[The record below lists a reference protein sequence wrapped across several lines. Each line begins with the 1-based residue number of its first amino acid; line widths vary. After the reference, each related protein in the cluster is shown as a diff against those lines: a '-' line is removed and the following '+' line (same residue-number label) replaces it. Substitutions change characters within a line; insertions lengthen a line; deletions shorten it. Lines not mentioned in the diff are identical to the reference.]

1 MISPAYKNMRFAL
14 FGRANPKKQAA
25 IMLITSPINVS
36 MFGEI
41 RVRASPFTI
50 FCSSQPLPLP
60 NALVQVKK
68 LILRGQNPAVAASLI
83 SRFLNNTSRDVPPN
97 LLGSV
102 MNGKQLK
109 NLELPLAVRRN

>member
-1 MISPAYKNMRFAL
+1 MRLAL
-14 FGRANPKKQAA
+14 YARANPKKHAA

-41 RVRASPFTI
+41 RVRANPLTI

-68 LILRGQNPAVAASLI
+68 LVLWGENPVLAATLITHAAGSGANLPQRREWSAASE
-83 SRFLNNTSRDVPPN
+83 S
-97 LLGSV
+97 
-102 MNGKQLK
+102 
-109 NLELPLAVRRN
+109 LAPACRSA